1 MLRMLSYPL
10 DPDTPTFM
18 RHSPPGVTPLQSMD
32 RRGNVNMYLYHL
44 HSNVGTHLIAP
55 RHVHPDGYDVAAL
68 PPERFHFQRPVVV
81 DIPLSQTY
89 LIGESDLAPHA
100 EAIGQADLLL
110 VRTGFGRT
118 RRDDPRAYG
127 TSNPGFDVSAAIY
140 LIDKFPDLKGVGMDF
155 PYPSSAHHLSRG
167 LAFQQV
173 ILGASNR
180 ERFILLIADLNL
192 EGDDLDRLA
201 EVWALPLRIAGG
213 PAAPCTVIGRLRE
226 PEPEP
231 AGAESE
237 GEAPAEGEAS

>member
-1 MLRMLSYPL
+1 
-10 DPDTPTFM
+10 
-18 RHSPPGVTPLQSMD
+18 MD